1 MGMLG
6 VAAGAVAMGLGGAL
20 ARDDAQQAEQGR
32 LDQAR
37 QASAATE
44 AKALEKMQRQSQAMR
59 AAVTGAYA
67 DAAAMRGG
75 TASKLDALL
84 KPSDG
89 AAPHQQGGTTPLQL
103 LGVQFAPGSL
113 SPDQLAHLQDVRAAA
128 HAVLAD
134 KTLNDRARTA
144 AIADLREEAALLAR
158 AGGGN
163 AEVFG
168 GAASTAVPALSV
180 WGPTARAGAAGAAEP
195 QERGDIAGAQ
205 ATLAAAQ
212 RKYEAAAPGTLGHAA
227 AVKEMNAASNALERL
242 LWQDEARRG
251 SRRVRQ

>member
-6 VAAGAVAMGLGGAL
+6 VAAGAVAMGLGGAI
-20 ARDDAQQAEQGR
+20 ARDDAQEAEQGR

-84 KPSDG
+84 KPADG
-89 AAPHQQGGTTPLQL
+89 AAPQQQVGTPLQL

-113 SPDQLAHLQDVRAAA
+113 SPDQLAHLQEVRAAA

-134 KTLNDRARTA
+134 KTLDDRARTA
-144 AIADLREEAALLAR
+144 AIVDLREEAALLAR

-168 GAASTAVPALSV
+168 GAASSAVPALSV
-180 WGPTARAGAAGAAEP
+180 WGPTARASAAEAAL
-195 QERGDIAGAQ
+195 QEGPAVAQ
-205 ATLAAAQ
+205 AQAALVAANRRLMSFAPDDPARAKAAREVQ
-212 RKYEAAAPGTLGHAA
+212 VAERSLNSLLWADEAA
-227 AVKEMNAASNALERL
+227 
-242 LWQDEARRG
+242 RG
-251 SRRVRQ
+251 VR

>member
-6 VAAGAVAMGLGGAL
+6 VAAGAVAMGLGGAI
-20 ARDDAQQAEQGR
+20 ARDDAQEAEQGR

-44 AKALEKMQRQSQAMR
+44 AKAIEKMQRQSQAMR
-59 AAVTGAYA
+59 AAMTGAYA

-75 TASKLDALL
+75 TAAKLDALL
-84 KPSDG
+84 KPADG
-89 AAPHQQGGTTPLQL
+89 AAPQQQGGAPLQL

-113 SPDQLAHLQDVRAAA
+113 SPDQLAHLQEVRAAA
-128 HAVLAD
+128 HAVLTD
-134 KTLNDRARTA
+134 KTLDDRARTA
-144 AIADLREEAALLAR
+144 AIVDLREEAALVAR

-168 GAASTAVPALSV
+168 GAASSAVPALSV
-180 WGPTARAGAAGAAEP
+180 WGPTARASAAGPAEP

-205 ATLAAAQ
+205 AALVAANRRLMSFAPDDPARVKAAREVQ
-212 RKYEAAAPGTLGHAA
+212 AAERNLNGLLWADEAARGT
-227 AVKEMNAASNALERL
+227 
-242 LWQDEARRG
+242 QRG
-251 SRRVRQ
+251 R

>member
-20 ARDDAQQAEQGR
+20 ARDDAQEAEQGR

-59 AAVTGAYA
+59 PAVTGAYA

-84 KPSDG
+84 KPAAG
-89 AAPHQQGGTTPLQL
+89 AAPQQQGGAPLQL

-113 SPDQLAHLQDVRAAA
+113 SSDQLAHLQEVRAAA
-128 HAVLAD
+128 HAVLND
-134 KTLNDRARTA
+134 KSISARDRTA
-144 AIADLREEAALLAR
+144 AIVDLREEAALLAR
-158 AGGGN
+158 AGGGD

-168 GAASTAVPALSV
+168 GAASSAAPALSV
-180 WGPTARAGAAGAAEP
+180 WGPTARASAAGPAEP

-212 RKYEAAAPGTLGHAA
+212 RKYEAAAPGTPSHAA

-251 SRRVRQ
+251 SRRVR

>member
-1 MGMLG
+1 MGTALG
-6 VAAGAVAMGLGGAL
+6 VAAGALATGIGGAL
-20 ARDDAQQAEQGR
+20 ARDDAQEVEQGR

-44 AKALEKMQRQSQAMR
+44 AKAIERMQRQSQAMR

-75 TASKLDALL
+75 TAAKLDALL
-84 KPSDG
+84 KPADG
-89 AAPHQQGGTTPLQL
+89 AAPQQQAEAPLQL

-113 SPDQLAHLQDVRAAA
+113 TADQLALLQEVRAAA
-128 HAVLAD
+128 HAVLSD
-134 KTLNDRARTA
+134 KSISERDRTA
-144 AIADLREEAALLAR
+144 AIVDLREEAALLAR

-168 GAASTAVPALSV
+168 SAASSAVPALSA
-180 WGPTARAGAAGAAEP
+180 WGPTSRASTVEP

-205 ATLAAAQ
+205 AALAAAQ
-212 RKYEAAAPGTLGHAA
+212 RKYEAAAPGTTGRAA
-227 AVKEMNAASNALERL
+227 AAKEMNAASNSLERL
-242 LWQDEARRG
+242 LWQDEAARR
-251 SRRVRQ
+251 SRVGFTGR